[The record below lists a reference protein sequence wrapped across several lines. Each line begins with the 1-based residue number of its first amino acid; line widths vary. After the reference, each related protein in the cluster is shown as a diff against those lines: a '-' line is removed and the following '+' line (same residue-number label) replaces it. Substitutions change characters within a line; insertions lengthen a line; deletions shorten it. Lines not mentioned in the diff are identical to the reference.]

1 MPWAAGALAYM
12 RNSAKSKL
20 TRKTCTIGALRAC
33 VHAVEWYSWIHFTP
47 NKIEKK
53 HTLEKYE
60 WQKPH
65 QENLTGTDAAYYP
78 NKNQDGIKKKYSSW
92 KE

>member
-1 MPWAAGALAYM
+1 M
-12 RNSAKSKL
+12 RVKTEKDGLSIQIQL
-20 TRKTCTIGALRAC
+20 THQKFLLNGILG
-33 VHAVEWYSWIHFTP
+33 YNFTP

-65 QENLTGTDAAYYP
+65 QENLTGTDSAYYP
-78 NKNQDGIKKKYSSW
+78 NKNKDGVKKKYSSW

>member
-1 MPWAAGALAYM
+1 MKVKTEKDGL
-12 RNSAKSKL
+12 SIQIQL
-20 TRKTCTIGALRAC
+20 THQKFPLNGILG
-33 VHAVEWYSWIHFTP
+33 YITP

>member
-1 MPWAAGALAYM
+1 MCI
-12 RNSAKSKL
+12 RD
-20 TRKTCTIGALRAC
+20 R
-33 VHAVEWYSWIHFTP
+33 

-78 NKNQDGIKKKYSSW
+78 NKNKDGIKKKYSSW